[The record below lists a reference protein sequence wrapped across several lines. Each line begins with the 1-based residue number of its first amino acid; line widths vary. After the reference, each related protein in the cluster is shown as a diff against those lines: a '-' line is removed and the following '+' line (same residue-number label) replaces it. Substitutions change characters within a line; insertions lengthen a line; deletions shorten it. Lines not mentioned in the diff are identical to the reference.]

1 MATGGN
7 SRKSAF
13 LSMGLER
20 SVVALDNVEDG
31 R

>member
-1 MATGGN
+1 MTTGGN

-13 LSMGLER
+13 LSIEFER
-20 SVVALDNVEDG
+20 FVVALDNVEDG